1 MCLAQFAGELPL
13 AQLTELACALS
24 GNYRF
29 ASKPEDVVTS
39 AVPLTSL
46 REMRAFLHAH
56 QQIRGASKALRA
68 IDLAIDHLGSPYE
81 TILYL
86 LLCLPRKL
94 GGYGLPKPV
103 ANRSIMPKSRDAH
116 LVAQRDFYPDLL
128 WRDKQLVVEYDSFKH
143 HSAPEQTEH
152 DARRRNDLESIGY
165 RVMVANRSI
174 VSSAA
179 LFSQFADKVRRE
191 LGARSRPE
199 TEHCRNSRTQLR
211 KLLLAPDSIAEL
223 WR

>member
-1 MCLAQFAGELPL
+1 MR
-13 AQLTELACALS
+13 LS
-24 GNYRF
+24 GNYCF
-29 ASKPEDVVTS
+29 ATKPEGVVTS
-39 AVPLTSL
+39 AVPLASL
-46 REMRAFLHAH
+46 REMRVFLHAH

-68 IDLAIDHLGSPYE
+68 VDLAIDHLGSPYE

-128 WRDKQLVVEYDSFKH
+128 WPEKQLIVEYDSLEH
-143 HSAPEQTEH
+143 HSAPKKMEH

-174 VSSAA
+174 VSSAV
-179 LFSQFADKVRRE
+179 LFSQFADNVRRE

-199 TEHCRNSRTQLR
+199 TEHCRKRRTQLR